1 MIHLDQM
8 MKLSTV
14 LTSLALLALPVLAKP
29 FAAIEAVQ
37 PDRVLARATPTLTG
51 SATATQRSGEYFG
64 PVVIDGITYSV
75 LYDTGSNALWIK
87 NGTSVSGPGFSVTY
101 GSGTVSGNVTSGT
114 VSVAGSTIMNQRY
127 GVATSWNPAY
137 NGYDGILGLGKSS
150 TQLGGYSTW
159 MANAM
164 PLYKQPLFAVNMPP
178 TGSATYTFGYDE
190 TAHENGPLSFKSTT
204 GSTNLWTPTITSFN
218 IPANDTSMDCNID
231 SGTTDIYVPSS
242 IAYAFWNQVSTATT
256 TDGQKWTFPC
266 SNSGTVP
273 NFSVTIGGVKYIV
286 AAANTY
292 FQDTPT
298 HGVCG
303 SRLQGRPSGCILGQP
318 FFYSNY
324 VAYHYGNMTVG
335 LTGRK

>member
-1 MIHLDQM
+1 MA
-8 MKLSTV
+8 LSTV
-14 LTSLALLALPVLAKP
+14 LTSLALLALPVSATP
-29 FAAIEAVQ
+29 FTGIEVAQ
-37 PDRVLARATPTLTG
+37 PNRVLERATPTLTAA
-51 SATATQRSGEYFG
+51 ATASPTSVGYFG
-64 PVVIDGITYSV
+64 PVIIDGITNSV
-75 LYDTGSNALWIK
+75 LYDTGSSALWIK
-87 NGTSVSGPGFSVTY
+87 NGTTVPGPGFSVTY
-101 GSGTVSGNVTSGT
+101 GSGTVSGNVASGN
-114 VSVAGSTIMNQRY
+114 VSIAGSTVLNQPY
-127 GVATSWNPAY
+127 GVATSWSSAY

-178 TGSATYTFGYDE
+178 TGSAILVFGYHD
-190 TAHENGPLSFKSTT
+190 TAHENGPPAFNPTT
-204 GSTNLWTPTITSFN
+204 NSSSLWLPEVTSFN
-218 IPANDTSMDCNID
+218 IPANDTSMNCDLD
-231 SGTTDIYVPSS
+231 TGTTDITVPSS
-242 IAYAFWNQVSTATT
+242 IAYGFWSQVSTATT

-266 SNSGTVP
+266 SNNGSVP
-273 NFSVTIGGVKYIV
+273 NFSVTIGGVKYTV

-303 SRLQGRPSGCILGQP
+303 SRLQGRKSGCVLGQP

>member
-1 MIHLDQM
+1 M
-8 MKLSTV
+8 MALSTV
-14 LTSLALLALPVLAKP
+14 FIRMALLALSVSAKP
-29 FAAIEAVQ
+29 FAGIQVVQ
-37 PDRVLARATPTLTG
+37 PDRVLERVTPTLTG
-51 SATATQRSGEYFG
+51 SATATPRSGEYFG
-64 PVVIDGITYSV
+64 PVVIDGVTYSV

-87 NGTSVSGPGFSVTY
+87 NNNTAVSGPGFSVTY
-101 GSGTVSGNVTSGT
+101 GSGTISGNVTSGT
-114 VSVAGSTIMNQRY
+114 VSIAGSTVLNQRY
-127 GVATSWNPAY
+127 GVATSWSSAY
-137 NGYDGILGLGKSS
+137 NSYDGILGLAKSP

-164 PLYKQPLFAVNMPP
+164 PLYKQPLFAVSMPP
-178 TGSATYTFGYDE
+178 SGSAIYTFGYDD
-190 TAHENGPLSFKSTT
+190 TDHENGPLAFNPTT
-204 GSTNLWTPTITSFN
+204 DSSSLWYPKITSFN
-218 IPANDTSMDCNID
+218 VPANDTSMGCNID
-231 SGTTDIYVPSS
+231 SGTTDIIVPSS
-242 IAYAFWNQVSTATT
+242 ITYAFWNQVTTATT
-256 TDGQKWTFPC
+256 SDGQKWTFPC

-273 NFSVTIGGVKYIV
+273 NFSVTIGGVKYTV

-335 LTGRK
+335 ITGRK